1 MRTEHPRSDTDPYS
15 LGHIDRGVNAGAVR
29 HRGSGERD
37 RDYFGCRRTRGCVH
51 SDFNCLGL
59 PARAASTFPGALLAV
74 AGVITHAPASQN
86 HWRADCGG
94 RRFARDLE
102 QTSLTRRIEQRED
115 DMAKKAQKGTGA
127 KRARPAGN
135 VRLGS

>member
-37 RDYFGCRRTRGCVH
+37 RDYFGCRRTRGCAH

-59 PARAASTFPGALLAV
+59 PARAASTFPGALLTV
-74 AGVITHAPASQN
+74 AGVITARSGVAKSLARRL
-86 HWRADCGG
+86 WRTPPRSRPGTNVAD
-94 RRFARDLE
+94 A
-102 QTSLTRRIEQRED
+102 
-115 DMAKKAQKGTGA
+115 AH
-127 KRARPAGN
+127 
-135 VRLGS
+135 